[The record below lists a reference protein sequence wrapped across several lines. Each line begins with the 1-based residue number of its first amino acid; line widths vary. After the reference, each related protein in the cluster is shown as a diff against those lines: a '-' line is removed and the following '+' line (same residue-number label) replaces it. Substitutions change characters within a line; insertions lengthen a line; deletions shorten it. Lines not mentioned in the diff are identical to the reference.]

1 MRYAL
6 IREMDVSNGEGVGVS
21 LFVQGCHFHCLGCF
35 NPETWDFNGGK
46 EWTDEIC
53 QKFFELI
60 DKPYIKRVSFL
71 GGEPLADENVAD
83 IAALI
88 GTIKSH
94 FPDKKIWIYTGYNFE
109 DIFEFNPTSK
119 IYDLSKEEWFR
130 WDALCSADVLVD
142 GPFRIDLQDVNHK
155 QIKFAGSTNQRIID
169 LPETIKRHEIVT
181 IQY

>member
-1 MRYAL
+1 MRYAQ

-21 LFVQGCHFHCLGCF
+21 LFVQGCHFRCPGCF
-35 NPETWDFNGGK
+35 NQETWDFNGGK
-46 EWTDEIC
+46 EWTDEVC
-53 QKFFELI
+53 EKFFQLI

-83 IAALI
+83 VASLI
-88 GTIKSH
+88 FAIKYG

-109 DIFEFNPTSK
+109 DIFEFNPTGK
-119 IYDLSKEEWFR
+119 IKDTSRAEWFR
-130 WDALCSADVLVD
+130 YDALLSADILVD

-169 LPETIKRHEIVT
+169 LPKTIEQKKIIT
-181 IQY
+181 IQN